1 MATTSVSST
10 TSSATAATSTAAQI
24 AAANKSAA
32 QKLMSSLSAGSGVDT
47 ASLAQNLVDAE
58 RAPQE
63 NAINAKITKND
74 SRISGYSAISYVVS
88 QVQTAFTALK
98 DQTNF
103 SSLAANNSNPTA
115 FSVTTGAYATEGS
128 HDVEVLQ
135 VAKNQR
141 SASAGVASATASLNG
156 GQAMNFKFTVQG
168 QAQTTIALDAG
179 KDTPQDL
186 VSAIN
191 NAKTGVTAKLVNTGD
206 GSGTPYQIVLSGPMG
221 SAGAFTLDGVSD
233 ASGVGSTPSLS
244 FPSNNANNQI
254 ASDAKIKVDGV
265 SYTRTTNSIN
275 DVVLGL
281 TFNLKTTTSS
291 AASLDLTRDTTTIK
305 DKLTTL
311 VQSYNDAVSM
321 LNVVSDPKSTV
332 DTYGATLVG
341 DSTVRMVRQQL
352 RAMFTSVSSTPGSA
366 VGSLWQVGFSIDE
379 KGTMSLDS
387 TKLDTALTNNFSD
400 VVKTFTG
407 NQNNVSAY
415 TVAPAGIAG
424 DAVKSLTKMLSATG
438 ILQTQSTNAET
449 QNTKYKNDLTKLG
462 LRMDSLLARYQKQF
476 TSMNSLV
483 GSINSQKTSLK
494 STFDGMMASLT
505 GKSG

>member
-1 MATTSVSST
+1 
-10 TSSATAATSTAAQI
+10 
-24 AAANKSAA
+24 
-32 QKLMSSLSAGSGVDT
+32 
-47 ASLAQNLVDAE
+47 
-58 RAPQE
+58 
-63 NAINAKITKND
+63 
-74 SRISGYSAISYVVS
+74 
-88 QVQTAFTALK
+88 
-98 DQTNF
+98 
-103 SSLAANNSNPTA
+103 
-115 FSVTTGAYATEGS
+115 
-128 HDVEVLQ
+128 
-135 VAKNQR
+135 
-141 SASAGVASATASLNG
+141 
-156 GQAMNFKFTVQG
+156 
-168 QAQTTIALDAG
+168 
-179 KDTPQDL
+179 
-186 VSAIN
+186 
-191 NAKTGVTAKLVNTGD
+191 
-206 GSGTPYQIVLSGPMG
+206 
-221 SAGAFTLDGVSD
+221 
-233 ASGVGSTPSLS
+233 
-244 FPSNNANNQI
+244 
-254 ASDAKIKVDGV
+254 
-265 SYTRTTNSIN
+265 
-275 DVVLGL
+275 
-281 TFNLKTTTSS
+281 
-291 AASLDLTRDTTTIK
+291 
-305 DKLTTL
+305 
-311 VQSYNDAVSM
+311 M

-494 STFDGMMASLT
+494 STSDGRMASLT